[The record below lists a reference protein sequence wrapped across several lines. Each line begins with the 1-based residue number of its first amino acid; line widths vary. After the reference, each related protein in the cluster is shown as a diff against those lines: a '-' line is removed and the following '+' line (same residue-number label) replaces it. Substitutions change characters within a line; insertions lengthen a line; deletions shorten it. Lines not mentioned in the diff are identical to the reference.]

1 MANLSFYAE
10 KYGVTSQSGA
20 FQRFVASLQNYYDSA
35 YYVDWAKA
43 LANAGRYETELALL
57 TTLCR
62 KPDRVEAARHL
73 LRRYPQIIP
82 ALPIL
87 VACRGPVAL
96 VEDLENAKVT
106 SYDFVAPGM
115 AGLSE
120 DVDRYT
126 AFLVASGLID
136 LLDHIGSVKDYVIGV
151 EVGMD
156 TNARKNRGG
165 NCGIRAISPWVKDVF
180 ARHPEIAGGAE
191 VSSDR
196 LRQIGCPLPASAT
209 GVVWDYAFWTRSAPG
224 RRFVVMEVNH
234 YGSSGSKPSAI
245 AREYTAREADLRGA
259 GVGFVWVTDGMG
271 WHAMLNPLREA
282 FSGLDWLVNVR
293 LAADGMLAHAV
304 RSVILK

>member
-1 MANLSFYAE
+1 MANLSFYVA
-10 KYGVTSQSGA
+10 KYGVESQSDA
-20 FQRFVASLQNYYDSA
+20 FKRFVASLQNYYDSA

-43 LANAGRYETELALL
+43 LANVGRYETELALL

-62 KPDRVEAARHL
+62 KPDRVEAARTL
-73 LRRYPQIIP
+73 LRRYPQVIP

-87 VACRGPVAL
+87 VACRGPMAL
-96 VEDLENAKVT
+96 VEDLESARVT
-106 SYDFVAPGM
+106 SYDFTAPGE

-120 DVDRYT
+120 QVDRYT
-126 AFLVASGLID
+126 TFLVASGLID
-136 LLDHIGSVKDYVIGV
+136 LLEHIGSVKDYVIGV

-180 ARHPEIAGGAE
+180 ARYPEIAGGAE

-196 LRQIGCPLPASAT
+196 LRQLGCPLPASAT
-209 GVVWDYAFWTRSAPG
+209 GVVWDYAFWTRSEAG

-245 AREYTAREADLRGA
+245 AREYTAREADLRA
-259 GVGFVWVTDGMG
+259 VGVGFVWVTDGMG

-282 FSGLDWLVNVR
+282 FNGLDWLVNVK